1 MNYQDK
7 SKEELIKELLELQ
20 HENSA
25 LKLAGEKSLT
35 GNLSGGVPDPRSGN
49 EANLADL
56 RHTAE
61 TELKKRK
68 DKVCL
73 VSETEA
79 DTLKLLHEL
88 DVHQVEIEM
97 QNEELMQAI
106 IQAEKAIE
114 NFTNLYDFAPTGYFT
129 LSNTGKIIGLNLV
142 GAKMLGKKRTHAT
155 GSMFGFIVSDETK
168 PVFKAFLDRAFKSQ
182 VNETC
187 EVVLLADGNQPT
199 YVHLSGIITQNG
211 ENCLVAAV
219 DITER
224 KQAEEALRKSEK
236 KLNVANKIANIGNWE
251 LNHVSS
257 RLSWSE
263 GIFEMF
269 EIDAGKF
276 EATYEAFLDAIHPAD
291 RERVN
296 MAYSESLKNKT
307 SYEITHRLLMP
318 DGRIKWVNEICRTDY
333 DVQGN
338 PVRSFGIV
346 QDVTVRKQT
355 EIQLQINEAQINA
368 ILNGISANIAFVDK
382 DLKIIWANKTAAE
395 SVHKTPDEL
404 VGQTCH
410 RFWADPSKPCE
421 NCPSLKAFAT
431 KKPEQT
437 IMQTPDGKYWEE
449 RGEPIF
455 DTEGNL
461 IGVVEIATDITGR
474 KQAEE
479 EKREANARLRT
490 LSKAIEQS
498 PVTTVIT
505 DVAGNIEFVNPK
517 FTEITGYTAEEA
529 YGKNPRILKAGDKQ
543 ASEYKE
549 LWDTILSGKNWH
561 GVFKN
566 KKKNGEIFWES
577 AVISPVKN
585 EEGAITHFLAVK
597 EDITERKQAEEA
609 LRKSEECFR
618 EVLENS
624 IDASYKRNLQTN
636 IYEYLSPVFAQIS
649 GYTAAEMNAL
659 PLDVVLGLMHP
670 TDLDEVNRVIA
681 GALSSESRGAIY
693 QMDYRFKHKKDGRY
707 RWIHD
712 QFTVMRDALGK
723 PSAFIGSVS
732 DITER
737 KQTEDALRESEQKLV
752 SILDDVSDV
761 IWSLSLPD
769 MKVNFISPSVE
780 KVFGRTVKEFTENTA
795 LWSEIVHPDD
805 KQISDKAFEQV
816 SKKGSAVR
824 ECRIIRPDGSIVWIS
839 DKSKIIYDKTG
850 TPNRIDGV
858 SRDITERKKAEDA
871 LRASEEKYRLL
882 TENAADVIWVLNL
895 STGKFTYISPSVYQ
909 LRGFTAEEA
918 MLETLEDA
926 LTPDSIAA
934 VNEAIV
940 KNVQNFIGHPEI
952 PNYYINEVQQYCK
965 NGKVIWVEVSTQF
978 QYGSTGD
985 IEVLGVSRNIDD
997 RKKAEEALRKSE
1009 QMLRETGHI
1018 AKLGGWEI
1026 DLATNKLTWAEETYR
1041 IHEVDPLSQPLIDDG
1056 INFYAPEAQPIIK
1069 EALAHTIKEGVPFDL
1084 ELPFITAKGKSL
1096 WVRSI
1101 GNAEQVDGQTIRLFG
1116 LFQDITERKEAEIA
1130 LRESEETYRSIL
1142 LASPDDITITD
1153 LEGRILMVSPAT
1165 LHILRCKDENELI
1178 GHFVDEFIFPDDR
1191 ERAKNN
1197 TTLMF
1202 QGIMTGPGTYRGLRA
1217 DGSIFEMET
1226 NAEFIRDASGQPNK
1240 ILFIVRDISERKKV
1254 EKALQASDEK
1264 HRVLFENSPDAYLT
1278 ILNGK
1283 YNDCNKAAE
1292 NLLCGARQQII
1303 GQSPDAL
1310 SPELQP
1316 DGELSEKAA
1325 ANRMAQAIESGFIS
1339 FEWVHRRFDGSDFLA
1354 EISIGVIQ
1362 IDGQPALFTV
1372 MRDITK
1378 RKKIEEAL
1386 RESEEKFREMANFLP
1401 QIIFET
1407 DLQGKLTYVNKQA
1420 YKIMRY
1426 DENDPVIG
1434 LSSLEFHIPE
1444 ERSRAI
1450 DNIQQKIV
1458 GKTIERSEFMMLRKD
1473 GSTFPAKVYS
1483 NYYRVNGKPA
1493 GLRGLIVDISDIKK
1507 AEDLLKETN
1516 AYLENLINYANAPII
1531 VWDPQFRI
1539 TRFNHAFE
1547 FITGRTEAEVLG
1559 KSLEILFQ
1567 PELIEKSM
1575 SLISKTLTGERW
1587 ETVEI
1592 IIQHRN
1598 QTNRTVLWN
1607 SATLFAPDG
1616 KTPLATIAQ
1625 GHDITERK
1633 ATEEALAQS
1642 RSELKAIYDFSP
1654 VMMCLVDANRRII
1667 FANPAFTALTGTA
1680 EELLKGGH
1688 ACGVFGCINAM
1699 DDVRGCGYGNNCR
1712 NCSLRMAIEDTF
1724 KNGTGHVNVEYHTT
1738 LVQNGETRKLSL
1750 LGSTALIESNNQRNL
1765 LLCLNNITERK
1776 HMEDKLEES
1785 STRLLLAARAGG
1797 VGIWDWDLIN
1807 NILEWDDQMFSLYG
1821 ITKSQFGGAYEA
1833 WLAGVHPD
1841 SKAQSDAE
1849 IQRVLNGEKE
1859 FDTEF
1864 KVLWPDGS
1872 IHDIRAMAIVLRNSS
1887 GKPLRMIGTNW
1898 DITRQKK
1905 TEAEIKQRNE
1915 ELHELNATKDKFFS
1929 IIAHD
1934 LKSPFNSIMGFSEL
1948 LVEQITEKNYD
1959 GIKKYAAIILES
1971 SQRAMDLLMNL
1982 MDWSRS
1988 QTGRIEFNP
1997 EFFEM
2002 VEIINETELLFDEI
2016 ARQKSIGIKKA
2027 LPRHAPVFADKAM
2040 INTVLRNLIS
2050 NAIKFTKS
2058 GGEILISVIEKPD
2071 EITVSVKDS
2080 GIGIPAGRI
2089 DKLFRIDE
2097 NYSTP
2102 GTNNE
2107 KGTGLGLILCK
2118 EFVEKHNGQI
2128 WAESEV
2134 GKGSVFSFTLP
2145 KT

>member
-7 SKEELIKELLELQ
+7 SKEELIKELHDLQ
-20 HENSA
+20 QENTV
-25 LKLAGEKSLT
+25 LKLAGQRNPE
-35 GNLSGGVPDPRSGN
+35 NLSGGVLKPRSGD
-49 EANLADL
+49 ETNLAEL

-68 DKVCL
+68 DKVFL
-73 VSETEA
+73 VPATEA
-79 DTLKLLHEL
+79 DSLKLINEL
-88 DVHQVEIEM
+88 EVHQIELEM
-97 QNEELMQAI
+97 QNEELLLAKQ
-106 IQAEKAIE
+106 QAEEATEKY
-114 NFTNLYDFAPTGYFT
+114 TNLYDFAPTGYFT
-129 LSNTGKIIGLNLV
+129 LSNTSEIIVLNLI
-142 GAKMLGKKRTHAT
+142 GAKMLGKDRSKLIKSR
-155 GSMFGFIVSDETK
+155 FGFFVSDETK
-168 PVFKAFLDRAFKSQ
+168 LVFSAFLDRAFKSK

-187 EVVLLADGNQPT
+187 EVGLLVDGNQPN

-211 ENCLVAAV
+211 KNCLVTAV

-236 KLNVANKIANIGNWE
+236 KLNEAHKIANLGNWQ

-263 GIFEMF
+263 GISEMF

-276 EATYEAFLDAIHPAD
+276 EATYESFLDAIHPED

-296 MAYSESLKNKT
+296 MAYWESIKNKT
-307 SYEITHRLLMP
+307 PYEITHRLLMP
-318 DGRIKWVNEICRTDY
+318 DGRIKWVNEICRTNY
-333 DVQGN
+333 NVQGN

-346 QDVTVRKQT
+346 QDVTVLKQT
-355 EIQLQINEAQINA
+355 EIQLQINEAQKNA

-395 SVHKTPDEL
+395 SVHKTPDEM
-404 VGQTCH
+404 VGHTCH

-421 NCPSLKAFAT
+421 NCPTLKAFAT

-437 IMQTPDGKYWEE
+437 TITTPDGKIWEE

-461 IGVVEIATDITGR
+461 IGVVEIATDITER

-479 EKREANARLRT
+479 EKREANARHRT

-505 DVAGNIEFVNPK
+505 DIAGNIQFVNPK
-517 FTEITGYTAEEA
+517 FTETTGYTAEEA
-529 YGKNPRILKAGDKQ
+529 IGKNPGILKSGDKP
-543 ASEYKE
+543 AAEYKE

-561 GVFKN
+561 GFFKN
-566 KKKNGEIFWES
+566 KKKNGEIYWES
-577 AVISPVKN
+577 AVISPVKD
-585 EEGAITHFLAVK
+585 EEGVITHFLAVK
-597 EDITERKQAEEA
+597 EDITRRKQAEE
-609 LRKSEECFR
+609 
-618 EVLENS
+618 
-624 IDASYKRNLQTN
+624 
-636 IYEYLSPVFAQIS
+636 
-649 GYTAAEMNAL
+649 
-659 PLDVVLGLMHP
+659 
-670 TDLDEVNRVIA
+670 
-681 GALSSESRGAIY
+681 
-693 QMDYRFKHKKDGRY
+693 
-707 RWIHD
+707 
-712 QFTVMRDALGK
+712 
-723 PSAFIGSVS
+723 
-732 DITER
+732 
-737 KQTEDALRESEQKLV
+737 ALRESEQKLV

-761 IWSLSLPD
+761 IWSLYFPD
-769 MKVNFISPSVE
+769 LKVYFISASVE
-780 KVFGRTVKEFTENTA
+780 KVFGRPVKEFTENTA

-805 KQISDKAFEQV
+805 RQISDKAFEQV
-816 SKKGSAVR
+816 TKKGSAIR
-824 ECRIIRPDGSIVWIS
+824 ECRIIRPDGSIVWIN

-850 TPNRIDGV
+850 TPIRIDGV
-858 SRDITERKKAEDA
+858 TRDITERKKAE
-871 LRASEEKYRLL
+871 
-882 TENAADVIWVLNL
+882 
-895 STGKFTYISPSVYQ
+895 
-909 LRGFTAEEA
+909 
-918 MLETLEDA
+918 
-926 LTPDSIAA
+926 
-934 VNEAIV
+934 
-940 KNVQNFIGHPEI
+940 
-952 PNYYINEVQQYCK
+952 
-965 NGKVIWVEVSTQF
+965 
-978 QYGSTGD
+978 
-985 IEVLGVSRNIDD
+985 
-997 RKKAEEALRKSE
+997 EALLKSE
-1009 QMLRETGHI
+1009 QMLLETGRI

-1026 DLATNKLTWAEETYR
+1026 DLATNKLTWTDETYR
-1041 IHEVDPLSQPLIDDG
+1041 IHEVDPHSQPLIEDG
-1056 INFYAPEAQPIIK
+1056 INFYAPEAQPILK
-1069 EALAHTIKEGVPFDL
+1069 EAMARTIKEGVPFDL

-1101 GNAEQVDGQTIRLFG
+1101 GNAEQADGQTIRLFG
-1116 LFQDITERKEAEIA
+1116 VFQDITERKMAECA

-1178 GHFVDEFIFPDDR
+1178 GHFVDEFIFQDDR

-1197 TTLMF
+1197 ISLMF
-1202 QGIMTGPGTYRGLRA
+1202 QGFMTGLGTYRGLRA
-1217 DGSIFEMET
+1217 DGSIFEMEA

-1254 EKALQASDEK
+1254 EKALQASEEK

-1292 NLLCGARQQII
+1292 NILCGAREQII

-1316 DGELSEKAA
+1316 DGELSEKAS

-1450 DNIQQKIV
+1450 DNIQQKIAD
-1458 GKTIERSEFMMLRKD
+1458 KTIERSEFMMLRKD

-1483 NYYRVNGKPA
+1483 NYYRVNDKPA

-1559 KSLEILFQ
+1559 KSLEILF
-1567 PELIEKSM
+1567 PPKLIENSM
-1575 SLISKTLTGERW
+1575 SLINKTLTGERW

-1598 QTNRTVLWN
+1598 QTHRTVLWN

-1625 GHDITERK
+1625 GQDITERK
-1633 ATEEALAQS
+1633 
-1642 RSELKAIYDFSP
+1642 KA
-1654 VMMCLVDANRRII
+1654 
-1667 FANPAFTALTGTA
+1667 
-1680 EELLKGGH
+1680 E
-1688 ACGVFGCINAM
+1688 
-1699 DDVRGCGYGNNCR
+1699 
-1712 NCSLRMAIEDTF
+1712 
-1724 KNGTGHVNVEYHTT
+1724 
-1738 LVQNGETRKLSL
+1738 Q
-1750 LGSTALIESNNQRNL
+1750 
-1765 LLCLNNITERK
+1765 
-1776 HMEDKLEES
+1776 
-1785 STRLLLAARAGG
+1785 
-1797 VGIWDWDLIN
+1797 
-1807 NILEWDDQMFSLYG
+1807 
-1821 ITKSQFGGAYEA
+1821 
-1833 WLAGVHPD
+1833 
-1841 SKAQSDAE
+1841 
-1849 IQRVLNGEKE
+1849 
-1859 FDTEF
+1859 
-1864 KVLWPDGS
+1864 
-1872 IHDIRAMAIVLRNSS
+1872 
-1887 GKPLRMIGTNW
+1887 
-1898 DITRQKK
+1898 
-1905 TEAEIKQRNE
+1905 EIKLKNE
-1915 ELHELNATKDKFFS
+1915 ELRELNATKDKFFS

-1948 LVEQITEKNYD
+1948 LIEQIKDNDYAGIEKH
-1959 GIKKYAAIILES
+1959 AQIILDS
-1971 SQRAMDLLMNL
+1971 SERAVDLLMNL

-1988 QTGRIEFNP
+1988 QTGRMEFNP
-1997 EFFEM
+1997 EDFEIVEFIPEIM
-2002 VEIINETELLFDEI
+2002 VLFKDI
-2016 ARQKSIGIKKA
+2016 ATQKSIVIKKD
-2027 LPRHAPVFADKAM
+2027 LPHDCAVVADKAM
-2040 INTVLRNLIS
+2040 INTVLRNLVS
-2050 NAIKFTKS
+2050 NAIKFTKP
-2058 GGEILISVIEKPD
+2058 GGEIFISINQKQN

-2118 EFVEKHNGQI
+2118 EFIEKHGGKI
-2128 WAESEV
+2128 WVESEIDI
-2134 GKGSVFSFTLP
+2134 GTVFHFTIP
-2145 KT
+2145 KKS